1 MLSISAATSDASDAR
16 HDDDDED
23 AADERDDADEL
34 EPTPSGRDDL
44 KSRTVPE
51 LKALLKLR
59 SLKVG
64 GPKPDLIQRLID
76 FDALGPAEYAA
87 AALEAKLSK
96 KTVRQIQN
104 QEGFVNVLRGAIAEV
119 DAKALRDDA
128 AVDPPEVDTAVS
140 APSDVKE
147 LYRKVLP
154 FVQHVNS
161 NFAKPSRER
170 TGGRLRVD
178 DFHLSSLLEAA
189 CCACQLPRG
198 HNPGC

>member
-1 MLSISAATSDASDAR
+1 LLSISAATSDASDAR
-16 HDDDDED
+16 HDDDDDED

-76 FDALGPAEYAA
+76 FDALGTAEYAA

-96 KTVRQIQN
+96 KTVRQMQN
-104 QEGFVNVLRGAIAEV
+104 
-119 DAKALRDDA
+119 
-128 AVDPPEVDTAVS
+128 
-140 APSDVKE
+140 
-147 LYRKVLP
+147 
-154 FVQHVNS
+154 
-161 NFAKPSRER
+161 
-170 TGGRLRVD
+170 
-178 DFHLSSLLEAA
+178 
-189 CCACQLPRG
+189 
-198 HNPGC
+198 